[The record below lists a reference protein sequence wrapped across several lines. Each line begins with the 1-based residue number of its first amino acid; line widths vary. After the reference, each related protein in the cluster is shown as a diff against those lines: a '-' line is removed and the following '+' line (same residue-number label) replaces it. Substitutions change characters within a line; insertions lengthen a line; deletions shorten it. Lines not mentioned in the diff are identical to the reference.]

1 MTGFNAPQHPRGGKP
16 LNKGQ
21 FSAAHHAEPEPG
33 LTARTDLH
41 PDLAEVLESAAKL
54 QKMVPDAVLVGGS
67 AAALYAGHRASYDH
81 DHVLERLRDNFEVV
95 LDAVESDNGWAT
107 NRVTPGK
114 IILGE
119 LGGIETGLR
128 QLIRRR
134 PLEVVNVQLM
144 SGATVRVPTND
155 ETLRIKAFL
164 ITKRNQTRDYLD
176 VAALADGMG
185 LDRAAR
191 VLAQMDEYYADQN
204 ADGAAVTTQVIRQLA
219 NPAPKDSRTTGQLGN
234 YKGLAARWHDW
245 KSTVAVCRS
254 LAVLIVEGD
263 DDGSEIPK
271 PGC

>member
-1 MTGFNAPQHPRGGKP
+1 MAGFDASQHPRGGNP
-16 LNKGQ
+16 GNRGQ
-21 FSAAHHAEPEPG
+21 FSTAGHAEPEVT
-33 LTARTDLH
+33 LHARTDLH
-41 PDLAEVLESAAKL
+41 PDLAEVLESAARL
-54 QKMVPDAVLVGGS
+54 QHLVPDAVLVGGS

-81 DHVLERLRDNFEVV
+81 DRVLAGLSDNFEVV
-95 LDAVESDNGWAT
+95 LDAVESDHGWAT

-114 IILGE
+114 TMLGE

-134 PLEVVNVQLM
+134 PLEVVDVQLA
-144 SGATVRVPTND
+144 SGAVVRVPTNE

-185 LDRAAR
+185 LAEAAR
-191 VLAQMDEYYADQN
+191 VLARMDDYYADQN
-204 ADGAAVTTQVIRQLA
+204 ADGAAVTTQVVRQLS
-219 NPAPKDSRTTGQLGN
+219 NPSPKDSRTTRQLSA

-245 KSTVAVCRS
+245 ESTVAVCRS
-254 LAVLIVEGD
+254 LAAAIVEGAED
-263 DDGSEIPK
+263 EPEVPQ

>member
-1 MTGFNAPQHPRGGKP
+1 MADFDVSKHPRGGTP
-16 LNKGQ
+16 GNKGQ
-21 FSAAHHAEPEPG
+21 FSAAQHREPEVS
-33 LTARTDLH
+33 LTAREDLH

-54 QKMVPDAVLVGGS
+54 QTLVPDAVLVGGS

-81 DHVLERLRDNFEVV
+81 DHVLEGLKDNFEVV

-128 QLIRRR
+128 QLIRLR
-134 PLEVVNVQLM
+134 PLEVVDVQLM
-144 SGATVRVPTND
+144 SGATVRVPTNE

-176 VAALADGMG
+176 VAAMADGMG
-185 LDRAAR
+185 LDRAAG
-191 VLAQMDEYYADQN
+191 VLSRMDEYYADQN

-219 NPAPKDSRTTGQLGN
+219 NPAPKDSRTTGQLSS

-245 KSTVAVCRS
+245 ESTVAVCRS
-254 LAVLIVEGD
+254 LAVLMVEGD
-263 DDGSEIPK
+263 EDGTEVPQ
-271 PGC
+271 P

>member
-1 MTGFNAPQHPRGGKP
+1 MAHFDASQHARGGKTG
-16 LNKGQ
+16 NRGQ
-21 FSAAHHAEPEPG
+21 FSDTEHSEPEIT
-33 LTARTDLH
+33 LHARADLH
-41 PDLAEVLESAAKL
+41 PDLAEVLESAARL
-54 QKMVPDAVLVGGS
+54 QQLIPDAILVGGS

-81 DHVLERLRDNFEVV
+81 DHVLAGLRDNFEVV
-95 LDAVESDNGWAT
+95 LDAVESDQGWAT

-134 PLEVVNVQLM
+134 PLEVVDVQLA
-144 SGATVRVPTND
+144 SGATVRVPTNE

-176 VAALADGMG
+176 VAALADGLG
-185 LDRAAR
+185 IAAAAR
-191 VLAQMDEYYADQN
+191 VLGRMDEYYADQN

-219 NPAPKDSRTTGQLGN
+219 NPAPKDSRTTGQLSN

-245 KSTVAVCRS
+245 DSTIAVCRS
-254 LAVLIVEGD
+254 LAAAMVEGN
-263 DDGSEIPK
+263 DDGLEVP
-271 PGC
+271 